1 MLRYAIRALAL
12 LFALALLSLAA
23 GYVYLFKSS
32 LNSYQYDEPKLIKI
46 HRGYSYRDIVN
57 ELYKE
62 GVIKRKEP
70 MLLLSRLMPETR
82 QIKPGRY
89 YVPSGM
95 TCSEIVLYL
104 RSRKQD
110 EAKIRIPDGCYGWD
124 VAKIIGENLDAD
136 SASFMKAFSDPKLL
150 KELGVDAPNFEG
162 YLLADT
168 YSIPWASTAED
179 ALRFLVGQFR
189 AFYNDTL
196 RARAERMGLT
206 ELEVLTL
213 ASIVQRETGL
223 KEEMPIVAGVYL
235 NRLKK
240 GMKLQADPTFIYAAM
255 LAGDYDGN
263 PNAPRHRERDSPY
276 NTYKY
281 AGLPPGPIGNPTR
294 EAILATLY
302 PAKTDYLFFVATGYG
317 GHNFSRTYEEHSRY
331 AELYYARR
339 QQVRDSLARAE
350 RAQQPRAN
358 ESAEP

>member
-1 MLRYAIRALAL
+1 MPLRYVIRAVVVFFVLALAL
-12 LFALALLSLAA
+12 LTA
-23 GYVYLFKSS
+23 GYIYLFKSS
-32 LNSYQYDEPKLIKI
+32 LNTFQYDEPKLVKI
-46 HRGYSYRDIVN
+46 HRGYSYRDVVN
-57 ELYKE
+57 ELHKE
-62 GVIKRKEP
+62 GVIKYKEP
-70 MLLLSRLMPETR
+70 MLLLARLMPETR
-82 QIKPGRY
+82 NIKPGRY

-95 TCSEIVLYL
+95 TCSELVLYL
-104 RSRKQD
+104 YSRKQD

-124 VAKIIGENLDAD
+124 VAKIIGENLDTD
-136 SASFMKAFSDPKLL
+136 SASFMQAFSDPKLL

-168 YSIPWASTAED
+168 YNIPWASTAED

-189 AFYNDTL
+189 QFYNDSL

-213 ASIVQRETGL
+213 ASIVQRETGS

-235 NRLKK
+235 KKLKK
-240 GMKLQADPTFIYAAM
+240 GMKLQADPTFIYAAI

-263 PNAPRHRERDSPY
+263 PNTPRHRERDSPY

-281 AGLPPGPIGNPTR
+281 TGLPPGPIGNPTR
-294 EAILATLY
+294 AAILATLY
-302 PAKTDYLFFVATGYG
+302 PQKTDYLFFVATGYG

-331 AELYYARR
+331 AQLYYARR

-350 RAQQPRAN
+350 KMQLKK
-358 ESAEP
+358 

>member
-1 MLRYAIRALAL
+1 MLLRHAIRALVVV
-12 LFALALLSLAA
+12 FILALLALAA
-23 GYVYLFKSS
+23 GYLYLFKSS
-32 LNSYQYDEPKLIKI
+32 LNSHQYDEPKLIKI

-57 ELYKE
+57 ELHKE

-70 MLLLSRLMPETR
+70 MLLLGRLMRETR
-82 QIKPGRY
+82 NIKPGRY

-104 RSRKQD
+104 HSRKQD

-124 VAKIIGENLDAD
+124 VAKIIGENLDTD

-168 YSIPWASTAED
+168 YNIPWASTAED

-223 KEEMPIVAGVYL
+223 KEEMPLVAGVYL

-240 GMKLQADPTFIYAAM
+240 GMKLQADPTFIYAAI

-302 PAKTDYLFFVATGYG
+302 PKKTDYLFFVATGYG

-339 QQVRDSLARAE
+339 QQIRDSLARAE
-350 RAQQPRAN
+350 TAPSQK
-358 ESAEP
+358 

>member
-1 MLRYAIRALAL
+1 MPMRYVIRVVVV
-12 LFALALLSLAA
+12 LFALALIALTA
-23 GYVYLFKSS
+23 GYIYLFKSS
-32 LNSYQYDEPKLIKI
+32 LNTFEYEEPKLIKI

-57 ELYKE
+57 ELHKA
-62 GVIKRKEP
+62 GVIKYKAP
-70 MLLLSRLMPETR
+70 MLFLARLMPETY

-95 TCSEIVLYL
+95 TCSELVLFLY
-104 RSRKQD
+104 SRKQD

-124 VAKIIGENLDAD
+124 VAKLVGENLDTD
-136 SASFMKAFSDPKLL
+136 SASFMQAFTDPKLL

-168 YSIPWASTAED
+168 YNIPWALTAED
-179 ALRFLVGQFR
+179 ALRFLVGKFR
-189 AFYNDTL
+189 QFYNDSL

-213 ASIVQRETGL
+213 ASIVQRETSS

-240 GMKLQADPTFIYAAM
+240 GMKLQADPTFIYAAI
-255 LAGDYDGN
+255 LANDYDGN
-263 PNAPRHRERDSPY
+263 PNTPRHRERDSPY

-281 AGLPPGPIGNPTR
+281 SGLPPGPIGNPTR

-302 PAKTDYLFFVATGYG
+302 PKKTDYLFFVATGYG

-331 AELYYARR
+331 AQLYYARR

-350 RAQQPRAN
+350 KMQMKN
-358 ESAEP
+358 K

>member
-1 MLRYAIRALAL
+1 MPLRYVIRAVVVLFAIAL
-12 LFALALLSLAA
+12 LALAA
-23 GYVYLFKSS
+23 GYIYLFKSS
-32 LNSYQYDEPKLIKI
+32 LNAYQYDEPKLVKI
-46 HRGYSYRDIVN
+46 HRGYSYRDVVN
-57 ELYKE
+57 ELRKE
-62 GVIKRKEP
+62 GVIKRAEP
-70 MLLLSRLMPETR
+70 MLFLARLMPETR

-95 TCSEIVLYL
+95 TCSELVLYL
-104 RSRKQD
+104 YSRKQD
-110 EAKIRIPDGCYGWD
+110 EVKIRIPDGCYGWD

-136 SASFMKAFSDPKLL
+136 SASFMQAFADPKLL
-150 KELGVDAPNFEG
+150 KELRVDAPNFEG

-168 YSIPWASTAED
+168 YNLPWALTAED

-189 AFYNDTL
+189 AFFNDTL

-213 ASIVQRETGL
+213 ASIVQRETGS

-240 GMKLQADPTFIYAAM
+240 GMKLQADPTFIYAAI
-255 LAGDYDGN
+255 LANDYDGN
-263 PNAPRHRERDSPY
+263 PNTPRHRERDSPY

-281 AGLPPGPIGNPTR
+281 TGLPPGPIGNPTR
-294 EAILATLY
+294 DAILATLY
-302 PAKTDYLFFVATGYG
+302 PKKTDYLFFVATGYG

-331 AELYYARR
+331 AQLYYARR

-350 RAQQPRAN
+350 KTLKK
-358 ESAEP
+358 

>member
-1 MLRYAIRALAL
+1 MPLRYVIRAVVV
-12 LFALALLSLAA
+12 LFALALMALAA
-23 GYVYLFKSS
+23 GYIYLFKSS
-32 LNSYQYDEPKLIKI
+32 LNAYQYDEPKLVKI
-46 HRGYSYRDIVN
+46 HRGYSYRDVVN
-57 ELYKE
+57 ELRKE
-62 GVIKRKEP
+62 GVIKRAEP
-70 MLLLSRLMPETR
+70 MLFLARLMPETR

-95 TCSEIVLYL
+95 TCSELVLYL
-104 RSRKQD
+104 YSRKQD
-110 EAKIRIPDGCYGWD
+110 EVKIRIPDGCYGWD

-136 SASFMKAFSDPKLL
+136 SASFMQAFADPKLL
-150 KELGVDAPNFEG
+150 KELRVDAPNFEG

-168 YSIPWASTAED
+168 YNLPWALTAED

-189 AFYNDTL
+189 AFFNDTL

-213 ASIVQRETGL
+213 ASIVQRETGS

-240 GMKLQADPTFIYAAM
+240 GMKLQADPTFIYAAI
-255 LAGDYDGN
+255 LANDYDGN
-263 PNAPRHRERDSPY
+263 PNTPRHRERDSPY

-281 AGLPPGPIGNPTR
+281 TGLPPGPIGNPTR
-294 EAILATLY
+294 DAILATLY
-302 PAKTDYLFFVATGYG
+302 PKKTDYLFFVATGYG

-331 AELYYARR
+331 AQLYYARR

-350 RAQQPRAN
+350 KTLKK
-358 ESAEP
+358 